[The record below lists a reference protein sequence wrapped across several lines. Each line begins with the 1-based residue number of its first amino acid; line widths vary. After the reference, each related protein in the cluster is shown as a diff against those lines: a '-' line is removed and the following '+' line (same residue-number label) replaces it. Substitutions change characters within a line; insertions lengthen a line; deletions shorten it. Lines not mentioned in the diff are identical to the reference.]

1 MCCWHGCTCHDNE
14 YDSSTEPTGVLGVNR
29 KVKLYEKVMA
39 MLGCTQCSSW
49 KTRCEVFDVPIWC
62 LVFDVSIRRCAGRK
76 GNQCSFSSCISQV
89 SRSLRTT
96 PFMSFNHK
104 KVQEGLGASISCT
117 DDRMSGLPLVFKM
130 PRLLRLLAHRKYWK
144 SSQWH
149 NWLLHFSPLCY
160 LEYFHS
166 HTIVAGWNSHAWCIS
181 FLQTVCLLI
190 FWSQHRS
197 TFFFLFLNEYEALY
211 GKEKV
216 TFKPILSCISLD
228 CVREWDLLLNFSAYP
243 YQNMDDHLVWLVSI
257 TRHTEQKIVTKF
269 FIFLPMPKLYETRVI
284 SSLPVGVGWA
294 YTVQLCQ
301 NTHSLARDGGQDCRM
316 NTRRLLWLVSPLV
329 LMNWENPIGFIPMF
343 RLSDEPVFE
352 QVTSIVHAPCKN
364 HVEGLQFQW
373 QCFFKR
379 KLNDKDKVIKHEIS
393 HTIRSIYLAEPIS
406 TFMQT
411 VSPLE
416 SSYVVEVE

>member
-14 YDSSTEPTGVLGVNR
+14 YDSSTEPTGMLGVNTHS
-29 KVKLYEKVMA
+29 VKLYEKVMA

-49 KTRCEVFDVPIWC
+49 KTRCEVFDGSIWC

-89 SRSLRTT
+89 SCSLRTT

-104 KVQEGLGASISCT
+104 KAQGLGASISCT
-117 DDRMSGLPLVFKM
+117 DDRLSGLPLVFKM

-197 TFFFLFLNEYEALY
+197 TFFFISEWIRGTLWERESHFETHSFLHIA
-211 GKEKV
+211 
-216 TFKPILSCISLD
+216 D
-228 CVREWDLLLNFSAYP
+228 CVREWDLLRNFSAYP

-257 TRHTEQKIVTKF
+257 TRHTEQKIHF
-269 FIFLPMPKLYETRVI
+269 F
-284 SSLPVGVGWA
+284 A
-294 YTVQLCQ
+294 
-301 NTHSLARDGGQDCRM
+301 NA
-316 NTRRLLWLVSPLV
+316 
-329 LMNWENPIGFIPMF
+329 
-343 RLSDEPVFE
+343 
-352 QVTSIVHAPCKN
+352 
-364 HVEGLQFQW
+364 
-373 QCFFKR
+373 
-379 KLNDKDKVIKHEIS
+379 
-393 HTIRSIYLAEPIS
+393 
-406 TFMQT
+406 
-411 VSPLE
+411 
-416 SSYVVEVE
+416 

>member
-1 MCCWHGCTCHDNE
+1 MRDAYLSCRQCAFWSFE
-14 YDSSTEPTGVLGVNR
+14 VSTEAR
-29 KVKLYEKVMA
+29 FFFISE
-39 MLGCTQCSSW
+39 W
-49 KTRCEVFDVPIWC
+49 
-62 LVFDVSIRRCAGRK
+62 IRGTLWERE
-76 GNQCSFSSCISQV
+76 S
-89 SRSLRTT
+89 
-96 PFMSFNHK
+96 
-104 KVQEGLGASISCT
+104 
-117 DDRMSGLPLVFKM
+117 
-130 PRLLRLLAHRKYWK
+130 
-144 SSQWH
+144 
-149 NWLLHFSPLCY
+149 HFQT
-160 LEYFHS
+160 H
-166 HTIVAGWNSHAWCIS
+166 S
-181 FLQTVCLLI
+181 FLHI
-190 FWSQHRS
+190 
-197 TFFFLFLNEYEALY
+197 A
-211 GKEKV
+211 
-216 TFKPILSCISLD
+216 D

-301 NTHSLARDGGQDCRM
+301 NTHSLSRDGGQDCRM

>member
-14 YDSSTEPTGVLGVNR
+14 YDSSTEPTGMLGVNTHS
-29 KVKLYEKVMA
+29 VKLYEKVMA

-49 KTRCEVFDVPIWC
+49 KTRCEVFDGSIWC

-89 SRSLRTT
+89 SCSLRTT

-104 KVQEGLGASISCT
+104 KAQGLGASISCT
-117 DDRMSGLPLVFKM
+117 DDRLSGLPLVFKM

-190 FWSQHRS
+190 FWSEHRS

-216 TFKPILSCISLD
+216 TLKPILSCISLTVLGSGIFCGIFQPIPIRTWTTISYD
-228 CVREWDLLLNFSAYP
+228 SWALQDIQSR
-243 YQNMDDHLVWLVSI
+243 
-257 TRHTEQKIVTKF
+257 K
-269 FIFLPMPKLYETRVI
+269 FIFLPMPKLYETSDFIITNGCRLRVHCTVMPEYTLTRKGWRTRLQNEYKKVVVTGFTI
-284 SSLPVGVGWA
+284 SVNEL
-294 YTVQLCQ
+294 
-301 NTHSLARDGGQDCRM
+301 
-316 NTRRLLWLVSPLV
+316 
-329 LMNWENPIGFIPMF
+329 E
-343 RLSDEPVFE
+343 
-352 QVTSIVHAPCKN
+352 K
-364 HVEGLQFQW
+364 
-373 QCFFKR
+373 
-379 KLNDKDKVIKHEIS
+379 S
-393 HTIRSIYLAEPIS
+393 HRID
-406 TFMQT
+406 
-411 VSPLE
+411 
-416 SSYVVEVE
+416 SYVQVVRWTCIWAGHIYCSCTM